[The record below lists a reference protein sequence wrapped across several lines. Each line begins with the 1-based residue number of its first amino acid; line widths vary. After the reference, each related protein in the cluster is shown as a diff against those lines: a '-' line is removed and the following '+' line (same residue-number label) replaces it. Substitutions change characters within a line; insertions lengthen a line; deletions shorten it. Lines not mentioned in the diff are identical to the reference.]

1 MAGGPANGELPGAFQ
16 RGDTMRV
23 SAAILGVLLVAGA
36 ASPSLS
42 AVRIT
47 SDPGGQIGPYMA
59 KLDALRNSGQ
69 SVIIDGSCLSACTMV
84 LGVIP
89 RDHLCVTSRARLGFH
104 SAWRP
109 DEAGRQVVSQDG
121 TDLLMNAY
129 PQQIRDWIARRG
141 GLSPRLIYLAGGEL
155 ASMYPACGRA
165 RNEVA
170 TSPSGPEHFLF
181 RQSTSSFASGRR
193 GTRKPLH
200 P

>member
-1 MAGGPANGELPGAFQ
+1 
-16 RGDTMRV
+16 MRI
-23 SAAILGVLLVAGA
+23 SAAALGA
-36 ASPSLS
+36 AVVTAFALPSS
-42 AVRIT
+42 ATVRIT
-47 SDPGGQIGPYMA
+47 NDPGGEIGPY
-59 KLDALRNSGQ
+59 LERFETLRKSGQ
-69 SVIIDGSCLSACTMV
+69 NVVIDGPCLSACTMLV
-84 LGVIP
+84 GVIP

-109 DEAGRQVVSQDG
+109 DEAGRQVVSPDG

-141 GLSPRLIYLAGGEL
+141 GLSPRLIYLAGSEL

-170 TSPSGPEHFLF
+170 TSSSGPEHFLF